1 MVVAM
6 AHGQATQVQC
16 YSGRSYAE
24 RPAYFVWHDRH
35 YEVKEIEKE
44 WIEPGQKHFAVIAI
58 SNNGEE
64 SEKRF
69 EIYYDERG
77 DSWSLHEL

>member
-6 AHGQATQVQC
+6 ARGQATQVQC

-24 RPAYFVWHDRH
+24 RPASFVWQDRH
-35 YEVKEIEKE
+35 YTVMDIEKE
-44 WIEPGQKHFAVIAI
+44 WLEPGQKHFAVIAI
-58 SNNGEE
+58 SNNSEE

-69 EIYYDERG
+69 EIYYDERE
-77 DSWSLHEL
+77 DPWSLHEL

>member
-24 RPAYFVWHDRH
+24 RPASFVWQDRH
-35 YEVKEIEKE
+35 YTVMDIEKE
-44 WIEPGQKHFAVIAI
+44 WLEPGQKHFAVIAI
-58 SNNGEE
+58 SKNSEE
-64 SEKRF
+64 SGKRF
-69 EIYYDERG
+69 DIYYDEREY
-77 DSWSLHEL
+77 SWSLHEL

>member
-1 MVVAM
+1 MVVSM
-6 AHGQATQVQC
+6 SYGQATQVQC

-24 RPAYFVWHDRH
+24 RPASFVWQDRH
-35 YEVKEIEKE
+35 YAVKDIEKE
-44 WIEPGQKHFAVIAI
+44 WLEPGQKHFAVIAI
-58 SNNGEE
+58 SNNGEA